1 MRSELLLILRY
12 VPLVQ
17 LLHMLDKGV
26 LLPLFIVQLIKLFGQ
41 FCILYLLRVEGF
53 FGNLYRRLVGI
64 LEKFSLKLL

>member
-26 LLPLFIVQLIKLFGQ
+26 LLPLLIVQLIKLFGQ
-41 FCILYLLRVEGF
+41 LCILYLLWVESF
-53 FGNLYRRLVGI
+53 FGNLDCSLVGI